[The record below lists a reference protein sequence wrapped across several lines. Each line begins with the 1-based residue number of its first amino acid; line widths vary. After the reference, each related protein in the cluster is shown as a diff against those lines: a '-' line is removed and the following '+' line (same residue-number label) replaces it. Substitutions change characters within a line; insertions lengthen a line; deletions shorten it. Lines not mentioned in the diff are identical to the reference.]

1 MAGTVRG
8 KVDCYFNETSAVNLS
23 QCMYKNVHDFLVAH
37 AAAGGCERVAR
48 HTGRTSGTTAQQ
60 VGALDYYDGSNPFLA
75 NAWSVFKFPAKG
87 SRTYDW
93 YLHVQW
99 GGSSFG
105 SAPGSPGKFLNGS
118 GSQCLGFSAAIGV
131 GGSPWNGTTNWASA
145 DPPSGNDSK
154 GTPVWTDPGSGVHV
168 FPRSNNTGGTHATNR
183 ENMVG
188 FQPGGGQLVAR
199 MHMMADDDSIVLFC
213 SDNDDGQYKWTYI
226 GPYVPRTGASPTFPL
241 VMVNYTGTTFAPTA
255 STFGSTTGTTTQEGG
270 AIEMTPGQVRGFRI
284 DRLLNI
290 LGIQRYGNLNT
301 RLFDT
306 FPITIYM
313 NEGAETGLLGQ
324 ITNIQ
329 ECAGLI
335 SHDVSALP
343 LLGKVVLGTMA
354 PSDPKIVAPWSATLG
369 VPARTVWTR
378 TGSTF

>member
-1 MAGTVRG
+1 
-8 KVDCYFNETSAVNLS
+8 
-23 QCMYKNVHDFLVAH
+23 
-37 AAAGGCERVAR
+37 
-48 HTGRTSGTTAQQ
+48 
-60 VGALDYYDGSNPFLA
+60 
-75 NAWSVFKFPAKG
+75 
-87 SRTYDW
+87 
-93 YLHVQW
+93 
-99 GGSSFG
+99 
-105 SAPGSPGKFLNGS
+105 
-118 GSQCLGFSAAIGV
+118 
-131 GGSPWNGTTNWASA
+131 
-145 DPPSGNDSK
+145 
-154 GTPVWTDPGSGVHV
+154 
-168 FPRSNNTGGTHATNR
+168 
-183 ENMVG
+183 
-188 FQPGGGQLVAR
+188 
-199 MHMMADDDSIVLFC
+199 
-213 SDNDDGQYKWTYI
+213 
-226 GPYVPRTGASPTFPL
+226 
-241 VMVNYTGTTFAPTA
+241 MVNYTGTTFAPTA

-284 DRLLNI
+284 DRLQNI